1 MKALAC
7 LLCVLAFAV
16 GPAWSASH
24 EAAPQPSAPQSQ
36 ADKWGFQTLPDA
48 SDNAPLTQ
56 ANEDAAN
63 VQAIVSDRK
72 ADRTFKQNA
81 LIALSCTTL
90 LVYLVAV
97 ALMYKLPSQ
106 LRGGQLV
113 HLTSLALIVYGSLV
127 LALVPTTHEGLTAPI
142 GILGALAGYLFGH
155 SSLSNDKDKDNKA
168 GHG

>member
-7 LLCVLAFAV
+7 LLYALAFAV
-16 GPAWSASH
+16 SPAWPALH
-24 EAAPQPSAPQSQ
+24 EAAPEPSSPQSQ
-36 ADKWGFQTLPDA
+36 ADQWRFQTLPEA
-48 SDNAPLTQ
+48 SHDDTLTQ
-56 ANEDAAN
+56 TADDVAS

-81 LIALSCTTL
+81 LVALSCTTL

-97 ALMYKLPSQ
+97 ALMYKMPSQ

-155 SSLSNDKDKDNKA
+155 SSLSSDKDNKA